1 MAFLDSLFGLNLHV
15 DWSLVSIDF
24 DSRLVLVVPIESY
37 RLGIADHH
45 LLVVIKEGSLV
56 ESSLLW
62 HRIVDHLLDIFSLS
76 SLLKHLLYPLHN
88 FDLTIHN
95 KSY

>member
-45 LLVVIKEGSLV
+45 LLVVIK
-56 ESSLLW
+56 
-62 HRIVDHLLDIFSLS
+62 
-76 SLLKHLLYPLHN
+76 
-88 FDLTIHN
+88 
-95 KSY
+95 